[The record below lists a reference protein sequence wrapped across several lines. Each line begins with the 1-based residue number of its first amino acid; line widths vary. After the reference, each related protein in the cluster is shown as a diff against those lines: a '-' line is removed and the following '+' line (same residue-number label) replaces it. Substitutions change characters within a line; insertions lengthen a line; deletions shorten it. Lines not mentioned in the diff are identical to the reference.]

1 MTHSAAMRSVQ
12 PLPSGQA
19 SVTALLV
26 DRPELARL
34 AERERVLERVTDLRL
49 NPILARVIR
58 AALDGESIP
67 SEGELLDLV
76 DPGQHRMLHERV
88 FGHEYLEVDDPQAAL
103 SQGLVLCE
111 RDQLEHQVRTLEHN
125 IAEARSRGDL
135 ESVHVLVQQR
145 MAARRRQDE
154 LQASLRRA

>member
-1 MTHSAAMRSVQ
+1 MQ

-26 DRPELARL
+26 DRPELARV
-34 AERERVLERVTDLRL
+34 AERGGVLDRVTDQRL
-49 NPILARVIR
+49 QPILARVIR

-67 SEGELLDLV
+67 SEGELLELV
-76 DPGQHRMLHERV
+76 DARHHRLLHDRV
-88 FGHEYLEVDDPQAAL
+88 FTHEYLDVEDPQAAL
-103 SQGLVLCE
+103 TQGLALCE
-111 RDQLEHQVRTLEHN
+111 RDHLEHEVRTLEGH

-135 ESVHVLVQQR
+135 DSVHELVTKR
-145 MAARRRQDE
+145 MAARRRQAE